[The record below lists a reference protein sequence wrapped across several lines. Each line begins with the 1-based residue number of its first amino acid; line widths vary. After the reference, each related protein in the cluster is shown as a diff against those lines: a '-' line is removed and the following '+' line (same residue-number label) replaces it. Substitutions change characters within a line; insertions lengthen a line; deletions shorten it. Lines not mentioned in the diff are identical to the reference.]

1 MSILDRISLNR
12 HLDDAAL
19 AEIWTA
25 SALQATDARSH
36 AHLETCSSCRSR
48 YAALESWLEE
58 AGTVARTEADEA
70 FPAERL
76 AMQQHHI
83 MRRLEALERPARVIV
98 FPKHTHAM
106 SGERTG
112 ARRWIAAAA
121 AAGLVVG
128 IAAGQLL
135 DLRDALGGPTR
146 PFAEQRPM
154 DDAAPTVATFKPAV
168 LSGTQSDEAFLTELE
183 EAALSPRVPELAT
196 LDAVTPRLRDI
207 SNERPQ

>member
-1 MSILDRISLNR
+1 MSILDRLSLNR

-25 SALQATDARSH
+25 SAPNGPDARSH

-48 YAALESWLEE
+48 YAALESWLGEI
-58 AGTVARTEADEA
+58 ATIARAEADEA
-70 FPAERL
+70 FPADRL

-83 MRRLEALERPARVIV
+83 MRRLEALDRPARVIL

-146 PFAEQRPM
+146 PFAEQRTM
-154 DDAAPTVATFKPAV
+154 DAAPAVATIQPAV
-168 LSGTQSDEAFLTELE
+168 LNGAQSDEAFLTELE

-196 LDAVTPRLRDI
+196 LDAVTPRVRDI
-207 SNERPQ
+207 SNERSQ

>member
-1 MSILDRISLNR
+1 MSILDRLSPNR

-19 AEIWTA
+19 TELWTA
-25 SALQATDARSH
+25 SALGGADARG
-36 AHLETCSSCRSR
+36 AHVDGCPSCRSR
-48 YAALESWLEE
+48 YAALDAWLGDL
-58 AGTVARTEADEA
+58 AGVARAEADEA

-76 AMQQHHI
+76 AMQQTQV

-98 FPKHTHAM
+98 FPRHVHPIT
-106 SGERTG
+106 GERSG

-146 PFAEQRPM
+146 PFAERRQIET
-154 DDAAPTVATFKPAV
+154 APPVATIQPAS
-168 LSGTQSDEAFLTELE
+168 LSSAQSDEAFLSELE
-183 EAALSPRVPELAT
+183 DAALSPRVPELAA
-196 LDAVTPRLRDI
+196 LDAVTPRLPDI
-207 SNERPQ
+207 SAERSQ